1 LPAQARL
8 RVKRLAG
15 MKMSGLLLHPAA
27 TATASDARD
36 TAEIVVVVVVV
47 PAAAA
52 AAAAAAA
59 IHAAAASTRRGN

>member
-1 LPAQARL
+1 MPAQARQ

-52 AAAAAAA
+52 AAAAA